1 MMSVASANRTSGRNL
16 SRHVLYT
23 AVKVLH
29 HSTNLVLIKISY
41 TYISV
46 GNLVDTSFSA
56 MCELVKVMTILSYLI
71 HFINSRYSSCSFCR

>member
-16 SRHVLYT
+16 SLHVLYT

-29 HSTNLVLIKISY
+29 HSTNIVLIKY

-46 GNLVDTSFSA
+46 GNLVDTNVSA
-56 MCELVKVMTILSYLI
+56 MCELVKAITTTSLPHALYKLQIFLMQLL
-71 HFINSRYSSCSFCR
+71 